1 MKYLSFNVN
10 NKERKPKRIK
20 KKQFI
25 TWIKRC
31 LWNLILQAN
40 ILVIE
45 WKKIAYINWIHQL
58 KTLHFQINLFENDKY
73 FYKSGKNVINDKTST
88 SSTSQKGEDKM
99 KTKSTK
105 RKKTSIQTRNV
116 ERKNNIVEC
125 DDDTKFK
132 NIFYD
137 NLKQCDGTK
146 EDIYIYIISK

>member
-1 MKYLSFNVN
+1 M
-10 NKERKPKRIK
+10 
-20 KKQFI
+20 
-25 TWIKRC
+25 
-31 LWNLILQAN
+31 
-40 ILVIE
+40 
-45 WKKIAYINWIHQL
+45 
-58 KTLHFQINLFENDKY
+58 
-73 FYKSGKNVINDKTST
+73 INDKTST